1 MLLFVPRECTKP
13 ERPVMTL
20 DQAKLA
26 FSVLDL
32 RERVIVKWER
42 VIVKLGVLGGMR
54 CSEIFGLRRGR
65 IHEDSADIVERVSR
79 RDIDTP
85 KTEKSVRAVALAS
98 GLRQDLKAWLSAS
111 PNTSPDG
118 WLFPSENPAMPIG
131 ADNMMARYIRP
142 RLKTVGL
149 GWVDYRVMRR
159 THSCLMNELDID
171 PKLIAD
177 QQGHTVDVNL
187 NVYTRTSV
195 ESRVEAVE
203 SLESRFVN

>member
-32 RERVIVKWER
+32 RER

-85 KTEKSVRAVALAS
+85 KTEKSVRAVA
-98 GLRQDLKAWLSAS
+98 G
-111 PNTSPDG
+111 
-118 WLFPSENPAMPIG
+118 
-131 ADNMMARYIRP
+131 
-142 RLKTVGL
+142 
-149 GWVDYRVMRR
+149 
-159 THSCLMNELDID
+159 
-171 PKLIAD
+171 
-177 QQGHTVDVNL
+177 
-187 NVYTRTSV
+187 
-195 ESRVEAVE
+195 
-203 SLESRFVN
+203 